1 VASRATKI
9 RSPDSNSRNN
19 FHDKRRAAD
28 HYGFAALFT
37 ELRSFAPFST
47 RAEPTRASDGGF
59 QGAGKVEDSFCQ
71 SRAMQKADV
80 FCRMPYPHCNATI
93 NATCLGIPVAAKI
106 IPGRHVG
113 GLRVTAHHRWY
124 HAAYFLSGLRGIR
137 GQLQS
142 GHKENA
148 PWLFW

>member
-1 VASRATKI
+1 
-9 RSPDSNSRNN
+9 
-19 FHDKRRAAD
+19 
-28 HYGFAALFT
+28 
-37 ELRSFAPFST
+37 
-47 RAEPTRASDGGF
+47 
-59 QGAGKVEDSFCQ
+59 
-71 SRAMQKADV
+71 MQKANV
-80 FCRMPYPHCNATI
+80 FCRMPYPHLQRENQRD
-93 NATCLGIPVAAKI
+93 LLEHYAAKI

>member
-1 VASRATKI
+1 VASRATKT

-19 FHDKRRAAD
+19 CHDKRRAAD
-28 HYGFAALFT
+28 HYGFAALFI
-37 ELRSFAPFST
+37 ELRSSAPFST
-47 RAEPTRASDGGF
+47 RSEPTRASDGGF
-59 QGAGKVEDSFCQ
+59 QGAVAKLKIAFAEAGNAKSKCVLQNALPSFAARK
-71 SRAMQKADV
+71 STRPD
-80 FCRMPYPHCNATI
+80 Y
-93 NATCLGIPVAAKI
+93 AAKI